1 MKAIISFFFL
11 MIFVL
16 NFQVSFSVPFVGNS
30 NIGAIKTGAE
40 QTEKYLSL
48 LKGKRVAI
56 VANQTSI
63 IGKTSLV
70 DSLKTLGVKIVK
82 IFGPEHG

>member
-1 MKAIISFFFL
+1 MRLRIVFL
-11 MIFVL
+11 MLFIAGRL
-16 NFQVSFSVPFVGNS
+16 LGAE
-30 NIGAIKTGAE
+30 AIKTGAE
-40 QTEKYLSL
+40 QTERYLPM

-70 DSLKTLGVKIVK
+70 DSLKSLKINLV
-82 IFGPEHG
+82 